1 MHLFGGRC
9 PGQDIDDGVGIGG
22 IFKGL
27 GRLLV
32 TQHMGELAQD
42 AQMLVGLGGDADGHI
57 GSLPLIPL
65 DALGELGHHDAG
77 ALDQM
82 TGVRGAVGNG
92 DAAAKVGGVLGF
104 PRQHAVHITGLHQTR
119 FGQFACQQGDG
130 VRLGRHR
137 LSQQD
142 LLSRQLQHRDSPSG
156 PASPRGTPAQLNL
169 DFG

>member
-1 MHLFGGRC
+1 MHLFRRTC
-9 PGQDIDDGVGIGG
+9 TGQDVDDGLFIGG
-22 IFKGL
+22 LSQLSGS
-27 GRLLV
+27 LLV

-57 GSLPLIPL
+57 GRLPLIPL
-65 DALGELGHHDAG
+65 DALGELGHHDTC

-82 TGVRGAVGNG
+82 AGVRGAVGNG